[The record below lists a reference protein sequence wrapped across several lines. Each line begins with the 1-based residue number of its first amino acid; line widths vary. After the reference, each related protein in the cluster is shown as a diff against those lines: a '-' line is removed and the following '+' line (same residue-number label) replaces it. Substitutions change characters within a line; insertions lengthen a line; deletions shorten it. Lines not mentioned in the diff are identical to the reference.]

1 MGISLN
7 PGSILNG
14 NGIDVASLVQEA
26 LAPQNSEIQVLQQQ
40 QSALQTQAGLL
51 TGINGDLS
59 NLQTAVNSLT
69 DVLGPLTALS
79 AQSSQPGILTASA
92 QAGAAPGTHNIIVST
107 LASQST
113 LYTNAIPNVNTS
125 IIPSNANSADI
136 QIQVGG
142 PSGPTHDIPIT
153 AGSNDTLNTLVSYI
167 NSQNWGVTASVLT
180 DSTGSRLAIYSGTSG
195 SAGALSLTN
204 NTSSLS
210 FNPPVGGTDATF
222 SVDGIP
228 FSSSSNTVTGA
239 IPNVTLNLVGAVPGV
254 PAQVVVAPDANQ
266 AAQAVNNFVQAYNT
280 VIGDINQQFT
290 INPATNSEGPL
301 GSDNSLRSLQSSLL
315 ADATYS
321 FSNGA
326 FSSLDALG
334 ITMNNDGT
342 LSVDN
347 AQLQSAISSNPA
359 AVLNFFQNSSL
370 NGYANN
376 FANDLNT
383 LTDPTQGVLTA
394 DLTQNQASQQALGNS
409 VSDMQDRISTEQ
421 QQLQT
426 QFSQVNA
433 LLEAYPSQLLAV
445 QLELGITPTNT
456 NTQSKIG

>member
-14 NGIDVASLVQEA
+14 NGIDVSSLVTQA

-51 TGINGDLS
+51 TGINSDLA

-69 DVLGPLTALS
+69 DVLGPLTTLT
-79 AQSSQPGILTASA
+79 AQSSQPSILTASA
-92 QAGAAPGTHNIIVST
+92 QAGAAPGTHNVVVST

-113 LYTNAIPNVNTS
+113 LYTNAIANANTS
-125 IIPSNANSADI
+125 IIPSNATSADI

-142 PSGPTHDIPIT
+142 LSGVTHDIPIT

-167 NSQNWGVTASVLT
+167 NSQNWGVTASVLR
-180 DSTGSRLAIYSGTSG
+180 DSTGARLAIYSGSTG
-195 SAGALSLTN
+195 SAGALAVTN
-204 NTSSLS
+204 NTSNLA

-222 SVDGIP
+222 TVDGIP
-228 FSSSSNTVTGA
+228 FSSTTNTVSGA
-239 IPNVTLNLVGAVPGV
+239 IPGVTLNLVGAVPGV
-254 PAQVVVAPDANQ
+254 PVQVAVAPDANQ
-266 AAQAVNNFVQAYNT
+266 ATLAVDNFVSAYNT
-280 VIGDINQQFT
+280 VVGDINQQFT

-315 ADATYS
+315 ADAT
-321 FSNGA
+321 FSVNNGA

-342 LSVDN
+342 LSVDQ
-347 AQLQSAISSNPA
+347 AQLQSAITSNPSG
-359 AVLNFFQNSSL
+359 VLNFFQNSSL

-376 FANDLNT
+376 FANDLNK
-383 LTDPTQGVLTA
+383 LTDPTQGVLTV
-394 DLTQNQASQQALGNS
+394 DLAQNQASQQALSNS
-409 VSDMQDRISTEQ
+409 VSNMQDRLSTEQ

-426 QFSQVNA
+426 DFSQVNA

-456 NTQSKIG
+456 HTQSTIG

>member
-7 PGSILNG
+7 PGSVLNG
-14 NGIDVASLVQEA
+14 NGIDVASLVTEA
-26 LAPQNSEIQVLQQQ
+26 LAPQNSAIQLLQQQ

-51 TGINGDLS
+51 TGINSDLA
-59 NLQTAVNSLT
+59 NLQSAVNSLT
-69 DVLGPLTALS
+69 DVLGPLTTLT
-79 AQSSQPGILTASA
+79 AQSSQPSILTASA
-92 QAGAAPGTHNIIVST
+92 QAGATAGTHNIVVST

-113 LYTNAIPNVNTS
+113 LYTNAIANANTS
-125 IIPSNANSADI
+125 IIPSNATSADI

-142 PSGPTHDIPIT
+142 PSGATHDIPVT

-167 NSQNWGVTASVLT
+167 NGQNWGVTASVLT
-180 DSTGSRLAIYSGTSG
+180 DSTGSRLAIYSGTTG
-195 SAGALSLTN
+195 SAGALAVTN
-204 NTSSLS
+204 NTSTLA

-228 FSSSSNTVTGA
+228 FSSTTNTVTGA
-239 IPNVTLNLVGAVPGV
+239 IPGVTLNLVGAVQGV
-254 PAQVVVAPDANQ
+254 PVQVAVAPDANQ
-266 AAQAVNNFVQAYNT
+266 ATLAVDNFVQAYNT

-290 INPATNSEGPL
+290 INPTTNSEGPL

-315 ADATYS
+315 ADAT
-321 FSNGA
+321 FSVNNGA

-342 LSVDN
+342 LSVDQ
-347 AQLQSAISSNPA
+347 AQLQSAITSNPSG
-359 AVLNFFQNSSL
+359 VLNFFQNSSL

-376 FANDLNT
+376 FANDLNN

-394 DLTQNQASQQALGNS
+394 DLAENQASQQALSNS
-409 VSDMQDRISTEQ
+409 VNDMQDRISTEQ

-456 NTQSKIG
+456 NTQAKIG